1 MVAQRDSSSQPV
13 IRPQLDWPLI
23 DGELFSII
31 SPIWEALNND
41 TISTDT
47 IRSLFEQAVRIT
59 VSCSYRIFKSRA
71 SPNWDLLVCLN

>member
-1 MVAQRDSSSQPV
+1 MVAQRDVSSQPV

-31 SPIWEALNND
+31 SPLREALNND

-47 IRSLFEQAVRIT
+47 IRSLFEQAVRIA
-59 VSCSYRIFKSRA
+59 VSCSYRIFNSRA
-71 SPNWDLLVCLN
+71 SPNWDRWFA